1 MESPSVVAMR
11 LYALALLP
19 LVASLA
25 AGPASAQTS
34 RRARPAAASPAPTAA
49 DSAAADSVAAALAL
63 AEQIAEQIAAVEAE
77 QARADSVAAA
87 QKVQARADSLTTVA
101 ATRASLPTRH
111 AFGSG
116 LILTLPA
123 GFAAPVADESRL
135 PALARYTAQQTDP
148 ARPLFGTVLVVERVV
163 GLNAL
168 DRERW
173 RHGQSTYGYP
183 GVRPVGPASTP
194 LPAIV
199 SIATAGTG
207 TRGATAFLQ
216 RGQTYWAVAVVA
228 PDAVW
233 QQSAADVLALMTGV
247 GLP

>member
-11 LYALALLP
+11 LFALALLL

-25 AGPASAQTS
+25 AGSATAQT
-34 RRARPAAASPAPTAA
+34 RVRPVAASPAPTAA

-63 AEQIAEQIAAVEAE
+63 AEQIAAVEAE

-116 LILTLPA
+116 LLLTLPA
-123 GFAAPVADESRL
+123 GFSAPVADESRL

>member
-1 MESPSVVAMR
+1 MR
-11 LYALALLP
+11 LLALLS
-19 LVASLA
+19 LVVGLA
-25 AGPASAQTS
+25 AGPAAAQAS
-34 RRARPAAASPAPTAA
+34 RPARPSVPAPTPV
-49 DSAAADSVAAALAL
+49 AADSVAADSAALAL
-63 AEQIAEQIAAVEAE
+63 AEQIAAIEAE

-87 QKVQARADSLTTVA
+87 QKAQARADSLAAVA
-101 ATRASLPTRH
+101 AYLASLPTRH

-116 LILTLPA
+116 LVLTLPA
-123 GFAAPVADESRL
+123 GFAAPIADESRL
-135 PALARYTAQQTDP
+135 PSLARYTAQQTDP

-173 RHGQSTYGYP
+173 RHGQSLYGYP
-183 GVRPVGPASTP
+183 GVRPVGPAATP
-194 LPAIV
+194 LPALA

-233 QQSAADVLALMTGV
+233 HRSSADVLALMTGV